1 MSGSYTGSFTVTG
14 GLNVSGSNHFVTF
27 ENTSTTAN
35 HYAQIL
41 LKAGDRQNYIW
52 TANQNST
59 SWGGA
64 GSLNIYTN
72 DSGSSIAFFTQG
84 DATNTKLMIR
94 ADGNIGIGT
103 NSPEHKLVVTGTIGF
118 GLNYNGGVYAN
129 NTVTGVDE
137 NWGLEVQRTANV
149 DDYNTRLKYYP
160 VSGQSRAA
168 GIYDSRNTRFSLYS
182 DTNNNPNIIIPNGNV
197 GIGTTNPETQLS
209 IGDYTD
215 SSETITIATSD
226 NGTGRINF
234 YDNNNTEGGSIRV
247 VGETG
252 GSKMYFANRWNTD
265 SDKVVFDLKNGT
277 VAVNTPAT
285 FFSVQ
290 TGTSTVTI
298 PNSRYLN
305 FYSGE
310 ILFANFSRSFICS
323 ISDDTATTQPKQIG
337 LIMHNNS
344 KVNNTFSPGIVF
356 GSQANSS
363 SYSDSTAMIA
373 GRRNGQSGDANW
385 SSGQLWFW
393 TATEGAPVSG
403 AADRGLPDGYPA
415 MVINE
420 YRRVMIGTNTAST
433 AGQPNINQALQV
445 ATGYSNDGIVI
456 HGNGSNDGM
465 TGGGFRKIGFRYDES
480 DESFESEIRFVVTNA
495 SAHGGQLEFW
505 TDNSSGTKTMAMTI
519 DKSQYVGI
527 GVNTPVTRLDI
538 EPSTGNSS
546 IKTGGLE
553 MQSYSINNGWYA
565 ENLYY
570 DGVWRLRSAG
580 FATQMYM
587 EAGTISFKRVASGS
601 AGASV
606 SPETTMRL
614 HSSGNIGINMTAT
627 PTRKLQ
633 IEGGSTYPLSVNST
647 QRYLMEFARSGT
659 SEWWIA
665 VDNGSFILHENGVGD
680 KITVASGG
688 TLTAAGDLVA
698 YSDERLKSNIKTLD
712 GSKVLKMRG
721 VSFEKEGKKGSGVI
735 AQELEKVAP
744 ELVNN
749 DNEYKG
755 VAYGNLTGYL
765 IEAIKEQQKQIEDL
779 QAQIKNIS
787 NTN

>member
-1 MSGSYTGSFTVTG
+1 MTFTGQNLRSTVGLFLQVDSGNVNAITIDNVGSTTFSGYTYFPNYLFHEGDTNTRIFFETGKITLRGDTAIVTEGGTIQVKGTATSIGTTQDDGDYLSKLYTLNADGFMSLYTGQGTPIEQVRISSYGPSYIVTGTLGGFGLGSTVTTGGFNVNWTFSGSYYNMSNTDSGNFKYTNQNGRLLTSNGAGWVADGRDPILTLSSAGNGGATTVG
-14 GLNVSGSNHFVTF
+14 YSLGLNLYSDTRTDNTYSPLICFSNQSNSGNYATTYAAIGGKKTGQGVDANWSAGELHFWTAGPAGSGSAAYMQQA
-27 ENTSTTAN
+27 SAMM
-35 HYAQIL
+35 IDD
-41 LKAGDRQNYIW
+41 AGNV
-52 TANQNST
+52 
-59 SWGGA
+59 
-64 GSLNIYTN
+64 
-72 DSGSSIAFFTQG
+72 
-84 DATNTKLMIR
+84 
-94 ADGNIGIGT
+94 GIGT
-103 NSPEHKLVVTGTIGF
+103 TTPEHALVVIGTIGF

-129 NTVTGVDE
+129 NTDTGVDE

-160 VSGQSRAA
+160 SSGQSRAA
-168 GIYDSRNTRFSLYS
+168 GIYDSRNARFSLYS

-197 GIGTTNPETQLS
+197 GIGTTSPGAKL
-209 IGDYTD
+209 D
-215 SSETITIATSD
+215 IATTGSVAKPPSLRISNAAAAGYLWD
-226 NGTGRINF
+226 IWRDNTTGYLNIGSTTNGTDAG
-234 YDNNNTEGGSIRV
+234 
-247 VGETG
+247 
-252 GSKMYFANRWNTD
+252 AH
-265 SDKVVFDLKNGT
+265 
-277 VAVNTPAT
+277 
-285 FFSVQ
+285 
-290 TGTSTVTI
+290 VTI
-298 PNSRYLN
+298 K
-305 FYSGE
+305 
-310 ILFANFSRSFICS
+310 
-323 ISDDTATTQPKQIG
+323 D
-337 LIMHNNS
+337 
-344 KVNNTFSPGIVF
+344 VN
-356 GSQANSS
+356 
-363 SYSDSTAMIA
+363 
-373 GRRNGQSGDANW
+373 
-385 SSGQLWFW
+385 
-393 TATEGAPVSG
+393 
-403 AADRGLPDGYPA
+403 
-415 MVINE
+415 
-420 YRRVMIGTNTAST
+420 
-433 AGQPNINQALQV
+433 
-445 ATGYSNDGIVI
+445 
-456 HGNGSNDGM
+456 GN
-465 TGGGFRKIGFRYDES
+465 
-480 DESFESEIRFVVTNA
+480 
-495 SAHGGQLEFW
+495 
-505 TDNSSGTKTMAMTI
+505 
-519 DKSQYVGI
+519 VGI
-527 GVNTPVTRLDI
+527 GVTAPVTRLDI

-570 DGVWRLRSAG
+570 DGAWRLRSAG

-587 EAGTISFKRVASGS
+587 ETGSISFKRVASGS

-647 QRYLMEFARSGT
+647 QRYLQEFQRSGV

-698 YSDERLKSNIKTLD
+698 YSDKRLKTNIKTLD